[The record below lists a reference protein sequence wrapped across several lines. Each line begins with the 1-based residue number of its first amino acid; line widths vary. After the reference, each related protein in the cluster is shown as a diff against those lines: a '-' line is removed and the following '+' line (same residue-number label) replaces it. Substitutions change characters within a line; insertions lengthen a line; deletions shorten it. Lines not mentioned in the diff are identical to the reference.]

1 MDKSNKKCSEKT
13 KEYLKQKEEEK
24 KEKLQKERA
33 KKRKNQSTCQFCYR
47 MFLNKNACDR
57 HVKKIHNENKDADE
71 ASYLKKMWKAL
82 IRNAHIV
89 KDVSSTNFPGKIM

>member
-1 MDKSNKKCSEKT
+1 MIRNIEIRKK
-13 KEYLKQKEEEK
+13 KQKEEEK

-57 HVKKIHNENKDADE
+57 HVKKIHNENKDAAE
-71 ASYLKKMWKAL
+71 ASYL
-82 IRNAHIV
+82 IRNDQIV
-89 KDVSSTNFPGKIM
+89 KDVSSKTLPVKIM